1 MFDLFFAAWPVRTSC
16 EKMVLFLLPVLFV
29 HTKNI
34 LSCFYLTG
42 KNRKEREQ
50 KKNFNIDL

>member
-1 MFDLFFAAWPVRTSC
+1 VHTFTG
-16 EKMVLFLLPVLFV
+16 V

-50 KKNFNIDL
+50 KKN